1 MTPDVIVKKIKET
14 KWDNRVSRPG
24 FLQSKVIIEEAE
36 ILPIKLT
43 NGVTL
48 KYENQMWVMN
58 HCLYDEFVT
67 QTFVNKF
74 DQAFSEDKNWP
85 LVIIREFEE
94 LSVKKDELVGKL
106 LGFGANKSK
115 FNKDEIV
122 SLFGDYRDLL
132 MSIQKYYVVAVPL
145 TSYCENKLINN
156 GIDPMPFAFS
166 YKKFDIDFE
175 GVSIKS
181 IQLAKGAER
190 KLLTEEHLK
199 KYAWIKTGYNLINS
213 YTEKDVSEELSKE
226 VYVSNHL
233 QEIPSKS
240 AELITG
246 LQVGIYLRTRMKEM
260 SQQLWFAVEDLGIHM
275 AKTIGVTRD
284 DFYQLLFQEAVESYN
299 AERCLVSSTEIQN
312 RHEGFIAGYI
322 NGEFVLL
329 VGESALELNKYF
341 DGDTQGDVKEIR
353 GKIACK
359 GVVRGKVKVIL
370 SKDDF
375 FKFEQDEI
383 LVASSTT
390 PDYILLMKKAS
401 AIITNEGGLSSHAAI
416 VSRELRVPCI
426 IGTKIATKVLKDGDL
441 VEVDADNGIVK
452 VIKRG

>member
-36 ILPIKLT
+36 VMPIKLT
-43 NGVTL
+43 EGVTL

-58 HCLYDEFVT
+58 HCLYDELTTQAFVI
-67 QTFVNKF
+67 KF

-85 LVIIREFEE
+85 LLIIKEFEE
-94 LSVKKDELVGKL
+94 LSGKKDELVEKL
-106 LGFGANKSK
+106 LSVGTSKSK
-115 FNKDEIV
+115 LIKDEII

-132 MSIQKYYVVAVPL
+132 MSIQKYYVIAVPL
-145 TSYCENKLINN
+145 ASYCENKLINN
-156 GIDPMPFAFS
+156 GIDPVSFAVS
-166 YKKFDIDFE
+166 YRKFDIDLE
-175 GVSIKS
+175 GISIKN
-181 IQLAKGAER
+181 IQAAKGEER
-190 KLLTEEHLK
+190 ELLIQKHLK

-213 YTEKDVSEELSKE
+213 YTENDIVEELSKE
-226 VYVSNHL
+226 VHISNHL
-233 QEIPSKS
+233 QEIPNKS
-240 AELITG
+240 TELIVG

-260 SQQLWFAVEDLGIHM
+260 SQQLWFAVEKLGIQM
-275 AKTIGVTRD
+275 AKTIGVARD
-284 DFYQLLFQEAVESYN
+284 DFYQLLFQEAVESYS
-299 AERCLVSSTEIQN
+299 AEKCLVSSTEIRN
-312 RHEGFIAGYI
+312 RHVGFIAGYI
-322 NGEFVLL
+322 HGEFVLL
-329 VGESALELNKYF
+329 AGEPAVELNKYF
-341 DGDTQGDVKEIR
+341 DGDTQSNVSEIT

-359 GVVRGKVKVIL
+359 GVVRGRVKVIL

-390 PDYILLMKKAS
+390 PDYILLMKKAG

-426 IGTKIATKVLKDGDL
+426 IGTRIATKVLKDGDL
-441 VEVDADNGIVK
+441 VEVDASNGL
-452 VIKRG
+452 IKILKRA